1 MLLLTRSLALAGA
14 LVIHLRSQQIIVNG
28 LGGGNSGQQRATRLA
43 EKARQEADLARQN
56 RQNAEGQLV
65 TAQRALDAAQ
75 AEQARAEAA
84 ERDAVTDLGLAR
96 QRLDAT
102 WGVKQQRSAQP

>member
-1 MLLLTRSLALAGA
+1 M
-14 LVIHLRSQQIIVNG
+14 NY
-28 LGGGNSGQQRATRLA
+28 QRATRLA

-84 ERDAVTDLGLAR
+84 DPALPPAIGRDGDSDGTVLATGTPSWVWPPKIASTPR
-96 QRLDAT
+96 TRPAIF
-102 WGVKQQRSAQP
+102 RST

>member
-1 MLLLTRSLALAGA
+1 M
-14 LVIHLRSQQIIVNG
+14 
-28 LGGGNSGQQRATRLA
+28 
-43 EKARQEADLARQN
+43 
-56 RQNAEGQLV
+56 
-65 TAQRALDAAQ
+65 TAQRVLDAAQ